1 MANIEHK
8 DIVDAQRHEPK
19 GASTAPVGYILVSN
33 GDGTTSWVA
42 QPAKG
47 TTFGWF
53 DYNDLATQTTPINV
67 VGGVD
72 SILSNDGLGPF
83 TNKTYP
89 PVGVA
94 DLWDS
99 STTMFDF
106 SGLSLG
112 DTVDIRLDVEIT
124 TSVANQEVEVVL
136 EMAVGGSVYEIPFTY
151 NQFKSSGVYSINRF
165 TGIYM
170 GDTNTL
176 NNGARFLVRSP
187 SACTV
192 KVNGWYVRAGIV

>member
-19 GASTAPVGYILVSN
+19 GASTAPVGYMLVSN

-47 TTFGWF
+47 TSLGWF

-72 SILSNDGLGPF
+72 SILSNDGLGAF

-89 PVGVA
+89 PVGVT
-94 DLWDS
+94 DLWDAS
-99 STTMFDF
+99 SNLFDF
-106 SGLSLG
+106 SELKLG
-112 DTVDIRLDVEIT
+112 DTVDIRLDLEVT
-124 TSVANQEVEVVL
+124 TSVANQEVEVIL

-151 NQFKSSGVYSINRF
+151 NQFKASGSYTINRF

-192 KVNGWYVRAGIV
+192 KINGWYIRAGIV